1 MCLWFLLFFY
11 VLLLAINDEKECCF
25 TIIAVTNII
34 M

>member
-1 MCLWFLLFFY
+1 MVFIIFY

-25 TIIAVTNII
+25 TIIAVANII